1 MFYPEDFVEKVKT
14 AFPDD
19 TSLQI
24 ALDEG
29 SPTAIQ
35 HLFRICPYD
44 AVPASAVLEANTLED
59 LAELKKLAQKIQKVY
74 SLKNEWYRLREQDH
88 E

>member
-1 MFYPEDFVEKVKT
+1 MFYPENFVEKVKT

-19 TSLQI
+19 TSLHI

-29 SPTAIQ
+29 SPTVIQ

-44 AVPASAVLEANTLED
+44 DVPSSAVLEANTLED
-59 LAELKKLAQKIQKVY
+59 LAELKKLAQTIQRVY
-74 SLKNEWYRLREQDH
+74 HLKNEWDRLREQDH